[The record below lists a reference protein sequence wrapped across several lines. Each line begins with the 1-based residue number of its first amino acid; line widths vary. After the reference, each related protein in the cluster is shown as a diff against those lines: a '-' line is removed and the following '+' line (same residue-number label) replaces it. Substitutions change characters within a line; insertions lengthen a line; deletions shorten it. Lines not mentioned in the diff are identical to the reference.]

1 MAIKLWIPMVEIAA
15 VLAVTCI
22 LLRKYADL
30 ERTNWFSLIIT
41 GISWFLAF
49 SIICFIPLDIYS
61 VSNNSLVFMLN
72 YGHSANC
79 SFFFSS
85 ADFND

>member
-15 VLAVTCI
+15 VLAVTCL

-61 VSNNSLVFMLN
+61 VSSHSLVFMLN
-72 YGHSANC
+72 FDYSANY
-79 SFFFSS
+79 SIFFSS
-85 ADFND
+85 VDVNN

>member
-1 MAIKLWIPMVEIAA
+1 MAIKLWIPLVEIGA
-15 VLAVTCI
+15 VLAVTCL

-61 VSNNSLVFMLN
+61 VSNLSLDSIFPN
-72 YGHSANC
+72 FDHSAYC
-79 SFFFSS
+79 SFSS
-85 ADFND
+85 LL

>member
-15 VLAVTCI
+15 VLAVTCL

-61 VSNNSLVFMLN
+61 VSNHSLVFMLN
-72 YGHSANC
+72 FDYSANY

-85 ADFND
+85 VDVNN